1 MPRCMRPSMA
11 GLACGVGFLCVI
23 DTSLIGGGSD
33 DHSACKMALPSS
45 RDPTT
50 PPSVLRSAAQI
61 LCVPPVPVPP
71 SLSPRR
77 PMCRSS
83 RAEQRLGS
91 NLSLSSASRPP
102 CVLAAGPPLAA
113 ARAAR
118 ASGTAA
124 ALGLARR
131 PLGGGAAHLGSG
143 KLLCRRSA
151 QRGNANHDCSV
162 RGAERGRLVVW

>member
-102 CVLAAGPPLAA
+102 CVLAAGPPLAG
-113 ARAAR
+113 REGER
-118 ASGTAA
+118 H
-124 ALGLARR
+124 
-131 PLGGGAAHLGSG
+131 GGGARLGAAPA
-143 KLLCRRSA
+143 RRRRCTSA
-151 QRGNANHDCSV
+151 AGSYCVHAAPSAGTQTMIAARCE
-162 RGAERGRLVVW
+162 ERGRLVVW